1 MSKPVLNAIVVQPEA
16 LPPGGMSSAVRT
28 SEPDDNRL
36 VVGIDLGGTK
46 LLGAIANADGL
57 VLAERELATGSEG
70 PVAQVSGLANALLA
84 AAGVDRSRLAQVVV
98 GVPGVVDAEGVVSL
112 SPHVVFDRGVPF
124 ADAVG
129 TVLGVPVFADND
141 ANVAAFGEYSVRT
154 DQRQSGVV
162 LLTLGTGVGMGIV
175 VNGEILRGA
184 HGAAGEI
191 GSMPYSG
198 SVPEQPPR
206 HYEAPVS
213 TSGILSAYQAAGGQL
228 NTVREIFDAADA
240 GDRVA
245 RAAIDQCLRDLANGL
260 GIVVSLLDPGLI
272 VLGGGIGARPGVAE
286 RVAEQLAALVPT
298 PCAVVASRLGTRAG
312 LVGAL
317 AKAERLVAT
326 RLATA
331 AKEATS

>member
-1 MSKPVLNAIVVQPEA
+1 VSKPVLNAIEVQAET
-16 LPPGGMSSAVRT
+16 LPPGGMFQAVPT
-28 SEPDDNRL
+28 SGRDDKQL
-36 VVGIDLGGTK
+36 VIGIDLGGTK
-46 LLGAIANADGL
+46 LLGAIANADGS
-57 VLAERELATGSEG
+57 VLAERELATGSDG
-70 PVAQVSGLANALLA
+70 PVAQVSGLVNALVA
-84 AAGVDRSRLAQVVV
+84 VAGVDRSRLAQVVV
-98 GVPGVVDAEGVVSL
+98 GVPGVVDAEGAVSL

-141 ANVAAFGEYSVRT
+141 ANIAAFGEYSVRT

-191 GSMPYSG
+191 GSMPYSV

-206 HYEAPVS
+206 HYEGPVS
-213 TSGILSAYQAAGGQL
+213 TSGILAAYQAAGGQL

-240 GDRVA
+240 GDSVA
-245 RAAIDQCLRDLANGL
+245 RAAVDQCLRDLANGL

-272 VLGGGIGARPGVAE
+272 VLGGGIGARPGVAG
-286 RVAEQLAALVPT
+286 RVAVELAALVPT

-326 RLATA
+326 RLAA
-331 AKEATS
+331 AVKEATS

>member
-1 MSKPVLNAIVVQPEA
+1 MSKPVLSAIAVQPEA
-16 LPPGGMSSAVRT
+16 LPPGGMLPAVPASGRD
-28 SEPDDNRL
+28 EKQL

-46 LLGAIANADGL
+46 LLGAIASADGS
-57 VLAERELATGSEG
+57 VLAERELATGPEG

-84 AAGVDRSRLAQVVV
+84 EAGADRSRLAQVVV
-98 GVPGVVDAEGVVSL
+98 GVPGVVDAEGAVSL
-112 SPHVVFDRGVPF
+112 SPHVAFGRGVSF
-124 ADAVG
+124 ADAVSAA
-129 TVLGVPVFADND
+129 LGVPVFADND
-141 ANVAAFGEYSVRT
+141 ANIAAFGEYSVRT
-154 DQRQSGVV
+154 DPRQSGVV

-198 SVPEQPPR
+198 ATPEDEAR

-213 TSGILSAYQAAGGQL
+213 TSGILAAYQAAGGQL
-228 NTVREIFDAADA
+228 GTVREIFDAADA
-240 GDRVA
+240 GDSVA
-245 RAAIDQCLRDLANGL
+245 RAAVDQCIRDLANGL
-260 GIVVSLLDPGLI
+260 GVVVSLLDPGLI

-286 RVAEQLAALVPT
+286 QVASRLAALVPT
-298 PCAVVASRLGTRAG
+298 PCAVLASRLGTRAG

-317 AKAERLVAT
+317 AKAGQLAGA

-331 AKEATS
+331 DKEAAA